1 MSRNSFTRLLAG
13 LWILFGVMGS
23 PAPVALAQESTPTAE
38 CPGAAPE
45 ANVAVVRR
53 FFEEGVNGGDL
64 GVFGAVAAPDVAYY
78 GATVGDESGLEA
90 LKRIYGEAL
99 TGFPGIQYAFLTS
112 VASEDAVAVRYV
124 VEGVHNGD
132 FRGLAPTG
140 NTVTWNH
147 SAFARVECGQITE
160 MWAEVNQLD
169 RLRQFGT
176 LTDEG
181 PAARMAGAP
190 AHPAATPDVARDR
203 ASCAPQ
209 SPEDVV
215 ASVDRLRAE
224 VYNDGNVEVMP
235 EIVADGYL
243 HGSANG
249 PDAIGI
255 VEGGKQIDGFLTA
268 LPDLEWTFD
277 EVIVQGDQAAAR
289 WTIRG
294 THDGDLLG
302 FAATGTPVEYTG
314 ISFFTVRCGKIVAF
328 QTEMDAAGLLEQ
340 VGAPVTRHAAA
351 QEAAPVSRDPEPAP
365 PA

>member
-1 MSRNSFTRLLAG
+1 
-13 LWILFGVMGS
+13 
-23 PAPVALAQESTPTAE
+23 
-38 CPGAAPE
+38 
-45 ANVAVVRR
+45 VRR
-53 FFEEGVNGGDL
+53 FFDEGVNTGNLD
-64 GVFGAVAAPDVAYY
+64 VFDTVAAPDIVYA

-99 TGFPGIQYAFLTS
+99 TGFPGIQYSFLTS
-112 VASEDAVAVRYV
+112 VASQDAVAVRYV

-132 FRGLAPTG
+132 FRGLEPTG

-181 PAARMAGAP
+181 PAARMASAP
-190 AHPAATPDVARDR
+190 AHPAATPEKALDP

-209 SPEDVV
+209 SPEDVLAV
-215 ASVDRLRAE
+215 VDRLRAE
-224 VYNDGNVEVMP
+224 VYNDSSIDVMP

-255 VEGGKQIDGFLTA
+255 GEGGKQISGFLTA
-268 LPDLEWTFD
+268 IPDLEWTFD
-277 EVIVQGDQAAAR
+277 EVIAQGDQVAAR

-302 FAATGTPVEYTG
+302 FAATGIPVTYTG
-314 ISFFTVRCGKIVAF
+314 ISFFTVQCGKIVEF
-328 QTEMDAAGLLEQ
+328 QTEMDAASLLEQ
-340 VGAPVTRHAAA
+340 VGAPLRL
-351 QEAAPVSRDPEPAP
+351 DP
-365 PA
+365 